1 MMGTVRARVRGIVR
15 EGGRTV
21 VQAIDDAGREYAVE
35 VPGDIAAAAPACSS
49 CGPSCGCG
57 PCRLRHAGDHDHDHD
72 HDRELVLVVAW
83 SLHELPPVTTT
94 TGAAAEHAASQ
105 PEPASAASVDAAFM
119 ALLNFKPPAP
129 AAVNTFDDLLALL
142 LGPPG

>member
-1 MMGTVRARVRGIVR
+1 MIGAQLRCAGCQARLPWRHPDPWR
-15 EGGRTV
+15 CP
-21 VQAIDDAGREYAVE
+21 QAGLSR
-35 VPGDIAAAAPACSS
+35 P
-49 CGPSCGCG
+49 PSQ
-57 PCRLRHAGDHDHDHD
+57 DHDHDHD
-72 HDRELVLVVAW
+72 RDRELVLVVAW

-94 TGAAAEHAASQ
+94 KGAAADHAAPQ

-129 AAVNTFDDLLALL
+129 AAVNTSDDLLALL

>member
-21 VQAIDDAGREYAVE
+21 VQAVDDAGREYAVE
-35 VPGDIAAAAPACSS
+35 VPEDIAAAPACSS
-49 CGPSCGCG
+49 CGPSCACG
-57 PCRLRHAGDHDHDHD
+57 PCRLRHASDHDHDHE

-83 SLHELPPVTTT
+83 SLHEMPPLATSKD
-94 TGAAAEHAASQ
+94 AAADSAA
-105 PEPASAASVDAAFM
+105 PLAEPASAASVDAAFM

-129 AAVNTFDDLLALL
+129 AAVNTSDDLLALL